1 MSMSKATLS
10 FLVLTFTALVTACSG
25 FVKNE
30 YRSGTSSSL
39 VDFLY
44 PGNEVPTIEQDQ
56 TPHLKLPLR
65 VGLAFVPAKYS
76 NRDTLPENKK
86 TQLLEQVKSEFS
98 HLPYVN
104 EITVIPEAYMRSRKG
119 FDGLEQLSRL
129 YSLDV
134 IALVSFDQVAISS
147 GRKSALLYW
156 TIVGSYVVK
165 GSQNSVNTFVDTA
178 VIDMKT
184 RKLLLR
190 APGVSE
196 LAKNSTLVEL
206 DKVSREIKEE
216 GFEMAMVDMSQNL
229 TQELQAFEERIK
241 QDKSVEVSYRKGHG
255 GGGSVSLM
263 TLLALAL
270 LLALCR
276 RSANLP

>member
-1 MSMSKATLS
+1 MIMSKLTLS
-10 FLVLTFTALVTACSG
+10 FLFLTFAAFISACSG
-25 FVKNE
+25 LVNNE

-44 PGNEVPTIEQDQ
+44 PDNEVPTIEQDQ

-76 NRDTLPENKK
+76 NRETLPENKK

-98 HLPYVN
+98 HLQYVS

-134 IALVSFDQVAISS
+134 IALVSFDQMAISS
-147 GRKSALLYW
+147 GRKSSLLYW

-165 GSQNSVNTFVDTA
+165 GSENSVNTFVDTA

-206 DKVSREIKEE
+206 DKVSREVKEE
-216 GFEMAMVDMSQNL
+216 GFTLAMADMSQNL

-241 QDKSVEVSYRKGHG
+241 QDKSVQVSYRQGYG
-255 GGGSVSLM
+255 GGGSVSLAA
-263 TLLALAL
+263 LLALVFLTAF
-270 LLALCR
+270 CR
-276 RSANLP
+276 RAAK

>member
-1 MSMSKATLS
+1 MSKATLS